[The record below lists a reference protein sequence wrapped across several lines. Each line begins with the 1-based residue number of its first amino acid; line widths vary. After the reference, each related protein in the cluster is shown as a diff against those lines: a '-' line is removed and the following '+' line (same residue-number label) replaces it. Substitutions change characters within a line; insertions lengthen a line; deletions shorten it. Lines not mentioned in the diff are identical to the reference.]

1 MGGQHPELT
10 TAAALRAAADAHPP
24 RWAVLTTQL
33 ARRRRSFHPAPLPQE
48 PTPAHPHPP
57 ACSWAKYRMEI
68 TGREAL
74 SIILEKRRLERAG
87 KSSSAMCRDED
98 AACEI
103 PLESTSSK
111 QQS

>member
-1 MGGQHPELT
+1 
-10 TAAALRAAADAHPP
+10 
-24 RWAVLTTQL
+24 
-33 ARRRRSFHPAPLPQE
+33 
-48 PTPAHPHPP
+48 
-57 ACSWAKYRMEI
+57 MEI